1 MKVLVGVEGFL
12 DADAEAKRLQ
22 FAMDNLIVS
31 DESGKIGIGAVDP
44 ERLRRSI
51 DTIVEL
57 YDLKRT
63 PTVDEVFSAD
73 FLPQRDKREL

>member
-1 MKVLVGVEGFL
+1 
-12 DADAEAKRLQ
+12 
-22 FAMDNLIVS
+22 
-31 DESGKIGIGAVDP
+31 VDP
-44 ERLRRSI
+44 ERLGRSI
-51 DTIVEL
+51 DTIVKL

>member
-44 ERLRRSI
+44 ERLGRSI
-51 DTIVEL
+51 DTIVKL